1 MAISIGGI
9 GKATTIGKQN
19 LGIGSIQLAKPASS
33 SGGSGSGSGGQDEA
47 DILSGLISEMYER
60 FAPQEIVYNAKSED
74 EIRSSISA
82 WLRPSYE
89 QAITTRKEQTLT
101 NKANLD
107 ADAIARGMGASTY
120 VTDVKNR
127 QQNAESRDIATMESD
142 YGSTLAEYVSE
153 GVEDEANRALQVE
166 EFNAEQRQ
174 KAYEM
179 AYAAALVLFQEYIN

>member
-1 MAISIGGI
+1 MAISIRGI

-19 LGIGSIQLAKPASS
+19 LGVGPIQMAKPASG
-33 SGGSGSGSGGQDEA
+33 SGGSGSGSGSGSGGQNDA

-74 EIRSSISA
+74 EIRSSVSA

-89 QAITTRKEQTLT
+89 QAITMRKEQTLT

-127 QQNAESRDIATMESD
+127 QQNAEASDIATMESD
-142 YGSTLAEYVSE
+142 YGATLAKYVSE
-153 GVEDEANRALQVE
+153 GVETENDRQLEVQK
-166 EFNAEQRQ
+166 FNA
-174 KAYEM
+174 
-179 AYAAALVLFQEYIN
+179 